1 MRQGKA
7 KYLFPGNNTP
17 KGFISHYH
25 EGLRGMQQIFIL
37 KGGPGVGKSTL
48 MRKIGTAMLERGYDV
63 EFWQCSSDND
73 SIDGVLIPA
82 ISTAIIDGTSP
93 HIVDPR
99 YPGAVEEIVNLGN
112 HWNRLLLRNDKKD
125 IIELTDS
132 ISEHFTACYAKL
144 AKAGS
149 LLESQMKKTASK
161 IDMPTL
167 RNIIQELTNTVYR
180 SGASRSRNLFST
192 AVTPRGLI
200 SFAEPLSR
208 SVGNRWLLIGPVGCG
223 KELILKSLADEAERK
238 GHYAEI
244 YHPALLPEQ
253 IELLLLPDLDIAIL
267 DAGDKT
273 PSYATDE
280 DHIIDCSELCDIDS
294 EQIEKENG
302 AIATLVEEAT
312 AQVAKAKE
320 LHDKL
325 EQHYIRAMNFEE
337 VDAAG
342 STLFNRILALCA
354 EKESGG
360 N

>member
-73 SIDGVLIPA
+73 SIDGVIIPA
-82 ISTAIIDGTSP
+82 ISAAIIDGTSP

-112 HWNRLLLRNDKKD
+112 HWNRMQLRSEKKD

-132 ISEHFTACYAKL
+132 ISEHFTACYAQL

-149 LLESQMKKTASK
+149 LIESQMKARAAK
-161 IDMPTL
+161 IDLPAL
-167 RNIIQELTNTVYR
+167 RNIIQELSDTIYS

-192 AVTPRGLI
+192 ALTPRGLI
-200 SFAEPLSR
+200 SFAESLSR
-208 SVGNRWLLIGPVGCG
+208 SVANRWLLTGPVGCG

-253 IELLLLPDLDIAIL
+253 IELLLLPDLNIAIL
-267 DAGDKT
+267 DAGDKI
-273 PSYATDE
+273 PAYATDE
-280 DHIIDCSELCDIDS
+280 DHIIDCSELCGIAS
-294 EQIEKENG
+294 EQIAEENDDIF
-302 AIATLVEEAT
+302 ALITEAT
-312 AQVAKAKE
+312 TQVAKAKE

-325 EQHYIRAMNFEE
+325 EQHYIRAMDFEE

-342 STLFNRILALCA
+342 SNLFNRILALCA
-354 EKESGG
+354 EKES
-360 N
+360 NNN